1 MIRFYAPDIDTMQAL
16 PEAESAH
23 AVRVL
28 RKKPATNSKQSTA
41 KATYTAVALSP
52 IIQNRPL

>member
-28 RKKPATNSKQSTA
+28 RKKAGDEIEAVGIFPAMK
-41 KATYTAVALSP
+41 KAAISGG
-52 IIQNRPL
+52 R